1 LIDEQHIN
9 GNAFLT
15 MTKLD
20 IIACGILFGL
30 LALTVSATRFK

>member
-1 LIDEQHIN
+1 MPPK
-9 GNAFLT
+9 